1 MVEFA
6 DFNHGPREIS
16 MTDTNMPLIELLQKH
31 DVNDGLKTGHAA
43 QNQASGGAASAMP
56 RALAP

>member
-1 MVEFA
+1 
-6 DFNHGPREIS
+6 